1 MRILLTGAT
10 GFVGHHVAQALLAAG
25 HEIVGCSRHR
35 NEALHRWP
43 DLGWIRAD
51 FSTDLSVDA
60 WRPRLTGFQAVINTA
75 AIVRER
81 PGQSFEAVNFEG
93 PLALFSAC
101 AERGPRRVIQ
111 LSAPDCE
118 RDARGYAATK
128 LLAEGALAALD
139 LDWTIVRASLLHA
152 EDLASAIARL
162 IEDGGPLHAVLEL
175 DESRPLA
182 LHEVRGGRRA
192 QVPARRSA

>member
-43 DLGWIRAD
+43 DLGWIKAD
-51 FSTDLSVDA
+51 LATDLDIDA
-60 WRPRLTGFQAVINTA
+60 WRPRLTGFHAVINTA
-75 AIVRER
+75 GIVRER

-93 PLALFSAC
+93 PLALFRAC

-111 LSAPDCE
+111 LSSPGCE
-118 RDARGYAATK
+118 RDSTGYAAAK
-128 LLAEGALAALD
+128 LLAERALAELD
-139 LDWTIVRASLLHA
+139 LDWTVVRAPLLHA
-152 EDLASAIARL
+152 EDLASAIAHL
-162 IEDGGPLHAVLEL
+162 VDDGAPLRAVLEL
-175 DESRPLA
+175 ERDQVRFNVLNARDTAQLHSA
-182 LHEVRGGRRA
+182 L
-192 QVPARRSA
+192 